1 MTRSIAA
8 TFFAFALPAAALA
21 QSAPSQPSVPTSPAP
36 SSSGPLVEKMIS
48 PEPPNLDVHPGP
60 RVTSRSKW
68 RTHRRIAARRGAPRW
83 PLERPAL
90 AGVALV
96 TPLPP
101 LREPPHIRV
110 PMPAYPV
117 ETLAYWFGAPRP
129 DIVCAPAPR
138 DPNLPDPR
146 LYRERPVICE
156 PDNP

>member
-8 TFFAFALPAAALA
+8 VLFALALPTSAFA
-21 QSAPSQPSVPTSPAP
+21 QSAPLQPNVPAATAP
-36 SSSGPLVEKMIS
+36 SSGPLVEKIIS
-48 PEPPNLDVHPGP
+48 PEPPNLDVHPARRGA
-60 RVTSRSKW
+60 SYSKR
-68 RTHRRIAARRGAPRW
+68 RTHRRIAAHRVGPRW
-83 PLERPAL
+83 PLDRPAL

>member
-1 MTRSIAA
+1 MTRSFVAA
-8 TFFAFALPAAALA
+8 LFALALPASASAQAA
-21 QSAPSQPSVPTSPAP
+21 APQPSPPAATD
-36 SSSGPLVEKMIS
+36 SGPLVDKMVN
-48 PEPPNLDVHPGP
+48 PEPPTLDVHRAP
-60 RVTSRSKW
+60 RAGSRVAHRGSHRVHLARSK
-68 RTHRRIAARRGAPRW
+68 RPVW
-83 PLERPAL
+83 PLDRPAL

-146 LYRERPVICE
+146 LYRERSVICE